1 MTDPFM
7 IFVDGTPVE
16 ATAGDTTIESIERWR
31 PELALELRAGTR
43 ALTDSRGLPSPID
56 SAAYA
61 GAIFRVVSARPARTS
76 DTPNAPDTHD
86 TPDAKDGD

>member
-16 ATAGDTTIESIERWR
+16 TRAGDTTITSIERWR
-31 PELALELRAGTR
+31 SDVAAELRAGTR
-43 ALTDSRGLPSPID
+43 TLTDSRGLPIPID

-61 GAIFRVVSARPARTS
+61 GAIFRVVSARAARAS
-76 DTPNAPDTHD
+76 DAGDAGDAPDTE
-86 TPDAKDGD
+86 DGD